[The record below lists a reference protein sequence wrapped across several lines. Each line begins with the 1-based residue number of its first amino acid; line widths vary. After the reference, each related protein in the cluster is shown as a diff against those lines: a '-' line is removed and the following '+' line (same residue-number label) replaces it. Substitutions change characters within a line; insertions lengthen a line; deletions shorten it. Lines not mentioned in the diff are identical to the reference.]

1 MGTGGQFQP
10 YVRYQKFSRDVSNT
24 DKTQADL
31 GLNYVI
37 KGHNARITAVF
48 SKVKDDALPSPA
60 NDIHKF
66 ILGVQIQ
73 I

>member
-1 MGTGGQFQP
+1 MGWGQLQP

-24 DKTQADL
+24 EKTQADL
-31 GLNYVI
+31 GLNYII
-37 KGHNARITAVF
+37 KDHNARITAVF
-48 SKVKDDALPSPA
+48 SKVKDEALPPA
-60 NDIHKF
+60 NNDFNKF